1 MSLKDEEIRLE
12 RANAWIGD
20 AVLALFARQYV
31 LRERNMMDGEWFT
44 RMTSNEFLSA
54 FGNPT
59 RVEASIGKLFLEGG
73 LEKAFAW
80 MDAELVPL
88 FRKQIAKRPYKDSP
102 DSLDSL
108 CL

>member
-1 MSLKDEEIRLE
+1 MSTKDEEIRIE

-20 AVLALFARQYV
+20 AVLALFARQFV

-59 RVEASIGKLFLEGG
+59 RVEASIGKLFLDGG
-73 LEKAFAW
+73 LDAAFAW

-88 FRKQIAKRPYKDSP
+88 FRRQIAKRP
-102 DSLDSL
+102 
-108 CL
+108 

>member
-1 MSLKDEEIRLE
+1 MSSKDEEIRLE

-73 LEKAFAW
+73 LEAAFAW

-88 FRKQIAKRPYKDSP
+88 FRRQIAKRP
-102 DSLDSL
+102 
-108 CL
+108 

>member
-1 MSLKDEEIRLE
+1 MSSILPRVSSKDEEIRLE

-20 AVLALFARQYV
+20 AVLALFARQFV

-73 LEKAFAW
+73 LDAAFAW

-88 FRKQIAKRPYKDSP
+88 FRRQIAKRP
-102 DSLDSL
+102 
-108 CL
+108 